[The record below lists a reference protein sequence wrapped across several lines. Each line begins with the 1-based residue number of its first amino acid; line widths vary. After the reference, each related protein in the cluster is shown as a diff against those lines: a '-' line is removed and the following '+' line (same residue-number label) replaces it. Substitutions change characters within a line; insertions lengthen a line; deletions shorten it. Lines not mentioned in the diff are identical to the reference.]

1 MLSASL
7 NKTFPS
13 FLPSFLLNKMTMT
26 LCDSE
31 GEITLNEVLSA
42 IKSFANDKLPGCD
55 GLTAEFYQSFSGLIN
70 SDLVDVI
77 NYTFENEKLT
87 MRHSIIIF
95 FNFER

>member
-1 MLSASL
+1 
-7 NKTFPS
+7 
-13 FLPSFLLNKMTMT
+13 MTMT
-26 LCDSE
+26 LSDSE
-31 GEITLNEVLSA
+31 GDITLNEVLSA

-87 MRHSIIIF
+87 MTMRHSIIYF